1 MSHKY
6 ACATTYQSAK
16 GLVWL
21 ISNHHS
27 AHLPTTQT
35 CLLCKRLK
43 SVSGEWANGIQSSSF
58 NRAKLKLLFHPN
70 DSFEE
75 LQVLESFRRHVSPPE
90 DMRTSCLIIIIMS
103 ASSFVFTFVFVFVFV
118 LVLLHESELC
128 TKVCGCYKE
137 SVSCCTL
144 SETQGGP
151 PWIVV
156 FQKLNGNFVG
166 RWIWRRLSIKS
177 QVEPTLGQ
185 LGLNGASIIPIQD
198 QSCLFLSL
206 CAQ

>member
-1 MSHKY
+1 MAFSRL
-6 ACATTYQSAK
+6 ALIGQNSIDFFIAM
-16 GLVWL
+16 GLME
-21 ISNHHS
+21 SS
-27 AHLPTTQT
+27 M
-35 CLLCKRLK
+35 
-43 SVSGEWANGIQSSSF
+43 SSF
-58 NRAKLKLLFHPN
+58 
-70 DSFEE
+70 
-75 LQVLESFRRHVSPPE
+75 
-90 DMRTSCLIIIIMS
+90 
-103 ASSFVFTFVFVFVFV
+103 SFVLAFV
-118 LVLLHESELC
+118 LVFVLLHESELC

-137 SVSCCTL
+137 SVSCCRL

-206 CAQ
+206 SVPIRSSDLGLWAVVNAIGDLQRYLWSLQWLSLKPTWPRKG

>member
-1 MSHKY
+1 MKTRQNLLTKRWQLRQQMADAEEWMLASLDQHIKSLSDVLKKVRKKQSGFFWTRSHKY

-70 DSFEE
+70 GSFEE
-75 LQVLESFRRHVSPPE
+75 LQALESWRRHASPSE
-90 DMRTSCLIIIIMS
+90 GIRTS
-103 ASSFVFTFVFVFVFV
+103 V
-118 LVLLHESELC
+118 LHLPLSL
-128 TKVCGCYKE
+128 
-137 SVSCCTL
+137 SLSLSCCMNQNYAQE
-144 SETQGGP
+144 SAD
-151 PWIVV
+151 V
-156 FQKLNGNFVG
+156 
-166 RWIWRRLSIKS
+166 IKS
-177 QVEPTLGQ
+177 PFPAV
-185 LGLNGASIIPIQD
+185 D
-198 QSCLFLSL
+198 C
-206 CAQ
+206 